1 MGFIL
6 IPPIAIG
13 ICLAGLVLYYFVLP
27 TKDFIS
33 TNAIPNS
40 YVIQS
45 SNRMDIQHNYEC
57 AAFSS
62 AYIMRHFGMEADGN
76 KLYQDYPR
84 KLYDGTITP
93 KGVLLFFKKLGYDA
107 FFCSGNVDTLKKQ
120 VNLGTP
126 VIAFIRV
133 LPDQRYLHFVPVVGY
148 DDEYFYLADS
158 LEHTINC
165 NETCY
170 NRKVFIRDFETLWKT
185 WVPFCKNTYIVIR
198 RGVNP

>member
-1 MGFIL
+1 MFFNL
-6 IPPIAIG
+6 ISTLAIG
-13 ICLAGLVLYYFVLP
+13 ICLAGIVLYYYFVLP
-27 TKDFIS
+27 SKDFIS
-33 TNAIPNS
+33 TIAIPNS

-62 AYIMRHFGMEADGN
+62 AYVLRHFGMKSDGN
-76 KLYQDYPR
+76 KLYKDYPR
-84 KLYDGTITP
+84 KLYDGTVTP
-93 KGVLLFFKKLGYDA
+93 KGILLFFKKHGYNA

-120 VNLGTP
+120 VNLGIP

-133 LPDQRYLHFVPVVGY
+133 LPDQRNLHFVPVVGY

-165 NETCY
+165 YETCY
-170 NRKVFIRDFETLWKT
+170 NRKVLIRDFETLCKT

-198 RGVNP
+198 